1 MIICINCRNNHR
13 KIKTQKNKLPDKY
26 NSEIHGFRRIGYK
39 VIVCYIKMNIGPR
52 KIKIDGAGP
61 FRAVGI
67 FEMTAVGQCLLKT
80 IKFDITQRG
89 TIVDHILRNTGNRK
103 TATVLRPAWS
113 VTCCQSDDFTVNRKT
128 CLVFSSSGY
137 EYVPSHDIS
146 TKAERRRRR

>member
-1 MIICINCRNNHR
+1 
-13 KIKTQKNKLPDKY
+13 
-26 NSEIHGFRRIGYK
+26 
-39 VIVCYIKMNIGPR
+39 MNIGPR

-103 TATVLRPAWS
+103 TSTVIAVKTSLVGNLLPVGRLHSKPEDLFGVQFFRIRIRAFARH
-113 VTCCQSDDFTVNRKT
+113 QHKGRKEKQEIGAHKLSD
-128 CLVFSSSGY
+128 
-137 EYVPSHDIS
+137 
-146 TKAERRRRR
+146 